1 MLTYSSA
8 SLASLIK
15 SGRQAASLMG
25 RSCETIIT
33 PGAGAVGEELGKL
46 TPDFHEAEVR
56 AFFKI
61 SSSLFPFVSLMLA
74 L

>member
-1 MLTYSSA
+1 M
-8 SLASLIK
+8 
-15 SGRQAASLMG
+15 
-25 RSCETIIT
+25 IT

-46 TPDFHEAEVR
+46 NPDFHEAEVR

-61 SSSLFPFVSLMLA
+61 SSSQFSFVSLMLA

>member
-1 MLTYSSA
+1 M
-8 SLASLIK
+8 
-15 SGRQAASLMG
+15 
-25 RSCETIIT
+25 IT

-46 TPDFHEAEVR
+46 NPDFHEAEVR

-61 SSSLFPFVSLMLA
+61 SSSLFTFVSLMLA